1 MMLRYSFNILSLDQ
15 RCSKDKILNEYL
27 NIIYVREG
35 AYGVEAAAQAYFG
48 VSASQ
53 LSIAQA
59 AMLAAIPKA
68 PSHYSPR
75 RYPEAALQRRNLVL
89 NNMFQQEY
97 VSAKQLQQALD
108 EDLDLAAPQAASET
122 EVPYWVALVREQ
134 LVAKYG

>member
-1 MMLRYSFNILSLDQ
+1 MMVARDRKRRRKMRKLPLLLLVLSLALIA
-15 RCSKDKILNEYL
+15 S
-27 NIIYVREG
+27 
-35 AYGVEAAAQAYFG
+35 

-134 LVAKYG
+134 LVAKYGSNTVLQ